1 MPGKYTLVYF
11 PVRGRGE
18 ATRLLLADQGQQWT
32 EDVVTG
38 EIWQKGDLKKSCLF
52 GQLPKFQDGDFVL
65 YQSNAILR
73 HLARNHGL
81 YGENAR
87 EATLLD
93 MVNDGVED
101 MRLKYVRLIYQNY
114 DAGKAEYIEALPG
127 QLRPFETLLAQN
139 DGGKGFIVGKKISF
153 VDYNLLDILH
163 LHLVLAPDCLA
174 SFPLLAGYVQR
185 LNNRPQL
192 KAYLESDAR
201 KQRPINGNGK
211 Q

>member
-1 MPGKYTLVYF
+1 MPGKYKLIYF
-11 PVRGRGE
+11 SVRGRGE
-18 ATRLLLADQGQQWT
+18 ATRMLLADQGQEWT

-38 EIWQKGDLKKSCLF
+38 EIWQKGDLKKTCLF

-81 YGENAR
+81 YGQDER

-101 MRLKYVRLIYQNY
+101 LRIKYARLIYQNY
-114 DAGKAEYIEALPG
+114 DAGKAEYIEALPA
-127 QLRPFETLLAQN
+127 QLRPFENLLAQN

-153 VDYNLLDILH
+153 VDYNLLDVLQ
-163 LHLVLAPDCLA
+163 LHLVLAPNCLA
-174 SFPLLAGYVQR
+174 SFPLLAAYVQR
-185 LNNRPQL
+185 LNARPLL
-192 KAYLESDAR
+192 KAYLESEGR

>member
-1 MPGKYTLVYF
+1 MPGKYTLTYF

-18 ATRLLLADQGQQWT
+18 ATRMLLADQKQEWT

-38 EIWQKGDLKKSCLF
+38 EIWQKGDLKKSCVF
-52 GQLPKFQDGDFVL
+52 GQVPRFQDGDFVL
-65 YQSNAILR
+65 VQSNAILR

-81 YGENAR
+81 YGQDAR

-101 MRLKYVRLIYQNY
+101 LRVKYARLIYQNY
-114 DAGKAEYIEALPG
+114 DAGKAEYIEALPA
-127 QLRPFETLLAQN
+127 QLRPFENLLAQN

-153 VDYNLLDILH
+153 VDYNLLDILQ
-163 LHLVLAPDCLA
+163 LHLVLAPNCLD
-174 SFPLLAGYVQR
+174 SFPLLAAYVQR
-185 LNNRPQL
+185 LNARPHL
-192 KAYLESDAR
+192 KTYLESEGR
-201 KQRPINGNGK
+201 KQRPINNNGK